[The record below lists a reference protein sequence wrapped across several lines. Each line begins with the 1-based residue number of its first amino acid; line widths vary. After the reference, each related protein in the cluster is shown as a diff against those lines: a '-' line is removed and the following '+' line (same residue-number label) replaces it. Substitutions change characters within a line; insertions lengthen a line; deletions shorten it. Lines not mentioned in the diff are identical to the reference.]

1 MAVKSKERRKEMR
14 KELIASL
21 SMLGSLAAS
30 GAAAAQTCATPPS
43 CETLGFTKSETDC
56 EGLEA
61 LKCPFDQSKLYC
73 PQGGG
78 NMSAAAPG
86 AILYSDGTISDSV
99 IASKTPIGVVAY
111 VNGSTGFAVS
121 LTEVSKNWTYIFGN
135 VPCIVEANLSMA
147 ITDMNGRN
155 NTVCL
160 VNYSKSSGNNYP
172 AAEYCSTFSAVSNG
186 KGSSGWYLPAAG
198 ELYSMSFSYD
208 AINSGL
214 QKLSK
219 TQIPRS
225 TYYWSSSENS
235 YGEAWLVRP
244 SDGDVYY
251 HYDSET
257 YSRPVRCVIAF

>member
-1 MAVKSKERRKEMR
+1 MR
-14 KELIASL
+14 KELISTL
-21 SMLGSLAAS
+21 SILGSLAVS

-99 IASKTPIGVVAY
+99 IASKTPVGIVAYVAY
-111 VNGSTGFAVS
+111 VNGSNGFAVA
-121 LTEVSKNWTYIFGN
+121 LTESNQTWGGYGYNVSCLGDMDSG
-135 VPCIVEANLSMA
+135 AASA
-147 ITDMNGRN
+147 DMNGRV
-155 NTVCL
+155 NTQCL
-160 VNYSKSSGNNYP
+160 VSDSQTHP
-172 AAEYCSTFSAVSNG
+172 AANYCNTFSAVSSG

-198 ELYSMSFSYD
+198 ELKAMSYSYG
-208 AINSGL
+208 AINLGL

-219 TQIPRS
+219 TQIS
-225 TYYWSSSENS
+225 SNYYWSSSEGS
-235 YGEAWLVRP
+235 SSDYYAWVVRP
-244 SDGDVYY
+244 SDGTMYY
-251 HYDSET
+251 GTKNDSF
-257 YSRPVRCVIAF
+257 RVRCVLAL

>member
-1 MAVKSKERRKEMR
+1 MR
-14 KELIASL
+14 KELIATL

-111 VNGSTGFAVS
+111 VNGSTGFAVA
-121 LTEVSKNWTYIFGN
+121 LTESNQTWGGYGYNVSCLGDMDSG
-135 VPCIVEANLSMA
+135 AASA
-147 ITDMNGRN
+147 DMNGRV
-155 NTVCL
+155 NTQCL
-160 VNYSKSSGNNYP
+160 VSDSQTHP
-172 AAEYCSTFSAVSNG
+172 AANYCNTFSAVSSG

-198 ELYSMSFSYD
+198 ELKAMSYSYG
-208 AINSGL
+208 AINLGL

-219 TQIPRS
+219 TQIS
-225 TYYWSSSENS
+225 SSYYWSSSEY
-235 YGEAWLVRP
+235 YGNGGYGAWVVRP
-244 SDGDVYY
+244 ADGAMRINLK
-251 HYDSET
+251 HT
-257 YSRPVRCVIAF
+257 GNRVRCVLAL

>member
-1 MAVKSKERRKEMR
+1 MR

-99 IASKTPIGVVAY
+99 IASKTPVGIVAYVDY
-111 VNGSTGFAVS
+111 VNGSNGFAVA
-121 LTEVSKNWTYIFGN
+121 LTESKQTWSSGYEDVSCLTNYDL
-135 VPCIVEANLSMA
+135 AAS
-147 ITDMNGRN
+147 ITDMNGKN
-155 NTVCL
+155 NTMCL
-160 VNYSKSSGNNYP
+160 VNYSSSYSYP
-172 AAEYCSTFSAVSNG
+172 AAEYCNTYSAVSNG
-186 KGSSGWYLPAAG
+186 KGSSGWYLPAEG
-198 ELYSMSFSYD
+198 ELRMIGYSSE
-208 AINSGL
+208 AINIGL
-214 QKLSK
+214 QKLLK
-219 TQIPRS
+219 TKIS
-225 TYYWSSSENS
+225 VLSYWSSSESDNS
-235 YGEAWLVRP
+235 DYAFIAGISSNNLQMTSTKKNA
-244 SDGDVYY
+244 SQ
-251 HYDSET
+251 S
-257 YSRPVRCVIAF
+257 VRCILAL

>member
-1 MAVKSKERRKEMR
+1 MR
-14 KELIASL
+14 KELIATL
-21 SMLGSLAAS
+21 SILGSLAAS

-99 IASKTPIGVVAY
+99 IASKTPVGIVAY
-111 VNGSTGFAVS
+111 VNGSTGFAVA
-121 LTEVSKNWTYIFGN
+121 LTESNQTWGGYGYNVSCLGDMDSG
-135 VPCIVEANLSMA
+135 AASA
-147 ITDMNGRN
+147 DMNGRV
-155 NTVCL
+155 NTQCL
-160 VNYSKSSGNNYP
+160 VSDSQTHP
-172 AAEYCSTFSAVSNG
+172 AANYCNTFSAVSSG

-198 ELYSMSFSYD
+198 ELKAMSYSYG
-208 AINSGL
+208 AINLGL

-219 TQIPRS
+219 TQIS
-225 TYYWSSSENS
+225 SSYYWSSSEN
-235 YGEAWLVRP
+235 YNYCAWYVRP
-244 SDGDVYY
+244 SDGSMNYTSNKNNSV
-251 HYDSET
+251 
-257 YSRPVRCVIAF
+257 PVRCVLAL

>member
-1 MAVKSKERRKEMR
+1 MR

-43 CETLGFTKSETDC
+43 CETLGFTKSEADC
-56 EGLEA
+56 DGLEA

-99 IASKTPIGVVAY
+99 IASKTPVGIVAY

-121 LTEVSKNWTYIFGN
+121 LTEVSKTWSSGHEDVSCLTNYTSSST
-135 VPCIVEANLSMA
+135 AM
-147 ITDMNGRN
+147 TDMNGKT
-155 NTVCL
+155 NTMCI
-160 VNYSKSSGNNYP
+160 VNYENNNVKKYSYP
-172 AAEYCSTFSAVSNG
+172 AAEYCHTYSAVSSG

-198 ELYSMSFSYD
+198 ELYSMSFSYG
-208 AINSGL
+208 AINLGL

-219 TQIPRS
+219 TKIS
-225 TYYWSSSENS
+225 SDYYWSSSEYYYTNG
-235 YGEAWLVRP
+235 YGHGNDAWVVRP
-244 SDGDVYY
+244 SDGYMRSDYTKIG
-251 HYDSET
+251 SE
-257 YSRPVRCVIAF
+257 PVRCVIAL

>member
-1 MAVKSKERRKEMR
+1 MR

-99 IASKTPIGVVAY
+99 IASKTPVGIVAY
-111 VNGSTGFAVS
+111 VNGSTGFAVA
-121 LTEVSKNWTYIFGN
+121 LTESNQTWGGYGYNVSCLGDMDSG
-135 VPCIVEANLSMA
+135 AASA
-147 ITDMNGRN
+147 DMNGRV
-155 NTVCL
+155 NTQCL
-160 VNYSKSSGNNYP
+160 VSDSQTHP
-172 AAEYCSTFSAVSNG
+172 AANYCNTFSAVSSG

-198 ELYSMSFSYD
+198 ELKAMSYSYG
-208 AINSGL
+208 AINLGL

-219 TQIPRS
+219 TQIS
-225 TYYWSSSENS
+225 SNYYWSSSEYNNGS
-235 YGEAWLVRP
+235 DYNAWVVRP
-244 SDGDVYY
+244 SDGGMDYNSKGGSY
-251 HYDSET
+251 
-257 YSRPVRCVIAF
+257 RVRCVLAL

>member
-1 MAVKSKERRKEMR
+1 MR

-99 IASKTPIGVVAY
+99 IASKTPVGIVAY
-111 VNGSTGFAVS
+111 VNG
-121 LTEVSKNWTYIFGN
+121 L
-135 VPCIVEANLSMA
+135 
-147 ITDMNGRN
+147 D
-155 NTVCL
+155 
-160 VNYSKSSGNNYP
+160 
-172 AAEYCSTFSAVSNG
+172 G
-186 KGSSGWYLPAAG
+186 K
-198 ELYSMSFSYD
+198 
-208 AINSGL
+208 
-214 QKLSK
+214 
-219 TQIPRS
+219 
-225 TYYWSSSENS
+225 
-235 YGEAWLVRP
+235 
-244 SDGDVYY
+244 
-251 HYDSET
+251 
-257 YSRPVRCVIAF
+257 

>member
-1 MAVKSKERRKEMR
+1 MR

-99 IASKTPIGVVAY
+99 IASKTPVGIVAY
-111 VNGSTGFAVS
+111 VNGSTGFAVA
-121 LTEVSKNWTYIFGN
+121 LTESNQTWGGYGYNVSCLGDMDSG
-135 VPCIVEANLSMA
+135 AASA
-147 ITDMNGRN
+147 DMNGRV
-155 NTVCL
+155 NTQCL
-160 VNYSKSSGNNYP
+160 VSDSQTHP

>member
-1 MAVKSKERRKEMR
+1 MR

-121 LTEVSKNWTYIFGN
+121 LTEVSKTWSSGYEDVSCLTNYTSSST
-135 VPCIVEANLSMA
+135 AM
-147 ITDMNGRN
+147 TDMNGKT
-155 NTVCL
+155 NTMCL
-160 VNYSKSSGNNYP
+160 VNYSKSSGNSYP
-172 AAEYCSTFSAVSNG
+172 AADYCSTFSAVSSG

-219 TQIPRS
+219 TQIS
-225 TYYWSSSENS
+225 SSYYWSSSETS
-235 YGEAWLVRP
+235 YNVAWFVSP
-244 SDGDVYY
+244 SDGYLYY
-251 HYDSET
+251 NGYKSN
-257 YSRPVRCVIAF
+257 SLPVRCVLAL

>member
-1 MAVKSKERRKEMR
+1 MR
-14 KELIASL
+14 KELISTL
-21 SMLGSLAAS
+21 SILGSLAAS

-99 IASKTPIGVVAY
+99 IASKTPVGIVAY

-160 VNYSKSSGNNYP
+160 VNYSGSYSYP
-172 AAEYCSTFSAVSNG
+172 AAEYCNTFSAVSNG

-198 ELYSMSFSYD
+198 ELYSMSFSYG
-208 AINSGL
+208 AINLGL

-219 TQIPRS
+219 TQIS
-225 TYYWSSSENS
+225 SSYYWSSSEYYSNL
-235 YGEAWLVRP
+235 AWYVRP
-244 SDGDVYY
+244 SDGDM
-251 HYDSET
+251 ST
-257 YSRPVRCVIAF
+257 SLKGNSTRVRCVLAL

>member
-1 MAVKSKERRKEMR
+1 MR

-111 VNGSTGFAVS
+111 VNGSTGFAIS
-121 LTEVSKNWTYIFGN
+121 LRETSRVWGGYRYN
-135 VPCIVEANLSMA
+135 VPCLADMDSNA
-147 ITDMNGRN
+147 ATTDMNGKT
-155 NTVCL
+155 NTLCL
-160 VNYSKSSGNNYP
+160 LKSMNVYP
-172 AAEYCSTFSAVSNG
+172 AANYCDTYSAVSSG
-186 KGSSGWYLPAAG
+186 KDPNDWYLPSAG
-198 ELYSMSFSYD
+198 ELMAISNNYSQ
-208 AINSGL
+208 INSTL
-214 QKLSK
+214 SKLSQ
-219 TQIPRS
+219 TQIS
-225 TYYWSSSENS
+225 SSYYWSSSESNDAQS
-235 YGEAWLVRP
+235 NQAWAVSLLKGIISS
-244 SDGDVYY
+244 SDRDNNQ
-251 HYDSET
+251 
-257 YSRPVRCVIAF
+257 PVRCQPPF

>member
-1 MAVKSKERRKEMR
+1 MR

-99 IASKTPIGVVAY
+99 IASKTPVGIVAY
-111 VNGSTGFAVS
+111 VNGSTGFAIS
-121 LTEVSKNWTYIFGN
+121 LRETSRVWGGNSYN
-135 VPCIVEANLSMA
+135 VPCLGDMDSNAAS
-147 ITDMNGRN
+147 TDMNGKT
-155 NTVCL
+155 NTMCL
-160 VNYSKSSGNNYP
+160 LKSMNVYP
-172 AAEYCSTFSAVSNG
+172 AAEYCNTYSAVSSG
-186 KGSSGWYLPAAG
+186 KGSDGWYLPAAG
-198 ELYSMSFSYD
+198 ELMAMSYNYS
-208 AINSGL
+208 AIYGTLS
-214 QKLSK
+214 KLSQ
-219 TQIPRS
+219 TQIS
-225 TYYWSSSENS
+225 SSYYWSSSESSKTVNYNNLAWAVMLYNGNMLSISKNNS
-235 YGEAWLVRP
+235 Y
-244 SDGDVYY
+244 
-251 HYDSET
+251 HI
-257 YSRPVRCVIAF
+257 RCILPL